1 MVMGSEATN
10 ACKYDQLYAG
20 LKSGINGALYRVQYI
35 WEDNSTKE
43 NWGFLLVEENNA
55 FNEIN

>member
-10 ACKYDQLYAG
+10 ACKYDQLCAG
-20 LKSGINGALYRVQYI
+20 LKAGINRELYEVQSI
-35 WEDNSTKE
+35 WEDNSTKA

-55 FNEIN
+55 FN